1 MISKLSQKITEILC
15 RLQLIES
22 EEQNLYF
29 YGMFMVLSQT
39 LFLIVALIFGLLFSS
54 FWESFTFYVLFSS
67 LRCYAGGIHASKEN
81 TCTLYTV
88 VALFLSVVCI
98 YAQKSINNSF
108 FSFVVLVVGSVVVYL
123 LCPLDTED
131 KPLTF
136 TEVCQYKRKSR
147 LIVVGSL
154 LIAIIATF
162 IHLEGILYAAAT
174 SLTLESILLLL
185 GTLKN
190 RT

>member
-54 FWESFTFYVLFSS
+54 FWESITFYVLFSS

-81 TCTLYTV
+81 ACTLYTV

-98 YAQKSINNSF
+98 YAQKSINNSSFSSAVIRRGVSVMF
-108 FSFVVLVVGSVVVYL
+108 FSRASSTFLIDSCIFGSRYISDYHTFRNYFSISLVL
-123 LCPLDTED
+123 
-131 KPLTF
+131 
-136 TEVCQYKRKSR
+136 
-147 LIVVGSL
+147 
-154 LIAIIATF
+154 
-162 IHLEGILYAAAT
+162 
-174 SLTLESILLLL
+174 
-185 GTLKN
+185 
-190 RT
+190 